1 MQFRSKKIP
10 NNLDPQGAIANSL
23 VMQATGKQLLALFGE
38 GLIGHG
44 ADQGYLVVSGGIL
57 IPKSV
62 GARWRVVGVGAYV
75 MVDGTS
81 TIAEQ
86 IGWGYQTSDLGA
98 EDYDA
103 FGSFV
108 MDTTADKQ
116 LKYGDFIYQ
125 GIAPF
130 DDYFNFDAPELAG
143 AHTWDIAGA
152 GAGVL
157 MGEWQTKS
165 AHLVMVKEHV
175 ANSTARG
182 YSIFLIEIETGGG
195 VT

>member
-10 NNLDPQGAIANSL
+10 TNLDGPGSIANSL

-38 GLIGHG
+38 YIIGHG
-44 ADQGYLVVSGGIL
+44 ADQGYYVAGGGIL

-62 GARWRVVGVGAYV
+62 GARWRIVGVGAYIAI
-75 MVDGTS
+75 DGTS
-81 TIAEQ
+81 TVAE
-86 IGWGYQTSDLGA
+86 
-98 EDYDA
+98 E

-116 LKYGDFIYQ
+116 LKYGDFIYA

-130 DDYFNFDAPELAG
+130 SDYFNFDAPELAG
-143 AHTWDIAGA
+143 AHTWDISGA

-157 MGEWQTKS
+157 MGEWLTKS
-165 AHLVMVKEHV
+165 AELVMVKEHV